1 MNRVYH
7 CMFLSLSTYI
17 AYIFF
22 FYKIKRTTINMYI
35 PVVSIIELKLCIRE
49 SYEFIMTVLKILHRD
64 QMY

>member
-22 FYKIKRTTINMYI
+22 FYKIKRTTINMYM
-35 PVVSIIELKLCIRE
+35 SIIELKLCIRE
-49 SYEFIMTVLKILHRD
+49 SFEFIMTVLKILHRD